1 MPSGSSIPT
10 LPSSE
15 YSTGIVCSIVLVRG
29 DDDVCLRRV
38 YDALDVEA
46 HYWARRASERDHALR
61 ADARHFSAAEGDRD
75 LADVLPYHVLRVA
88 DCLAH
93 GLHCLVEVDDKPL
106 ADSVRRSL
114 PDADYLRLVALGAAL
129 RDYDCDLA
137 RPQVEA
143 DEQVRFYIMTVA

>member
-1 MPSGSSIPT
+1 M
-10 LPSSE
+10 E
-15 YSTGIVCSIVLVRG
+15 DRLVRRYH
-29 DDDVCLRRV
+29 DVGLRCV
-38 YDALDVEA
+38 DDALDIET
-46 HYWARRASERDHALR
+46 HHRTRRASERDHALR
-61 ADARHFSAAEGDRD
+61 ADACHFSAAEGDRD
-75 LADVLPYHVLRVA
+75 LADVLPDHVLRVA

-93 GLHCLVEVDDKPL
+93 GLNGLVEVDDKPL

-129 RDYDCDLA
+129 SDYDGDLA

>member
-1 MPSGSSIPT
+1 MWSPP
-10 LPSSE
+10 
-15 YSTGIVCSIVLVRG
+15 TGISPRCFGRPSANTATPVVPPPT
-29 DDDVCLRRV
+29 
-38 YDALDVEA
+38 
-46 HYWARRASERDHALR
+46 HYGARRASERDHALR

-93 GLHCLVEVDDKPL
+93 GLHGLVEVDDEPL

-129 RDYDCDLA
+129 RDYDGDLA